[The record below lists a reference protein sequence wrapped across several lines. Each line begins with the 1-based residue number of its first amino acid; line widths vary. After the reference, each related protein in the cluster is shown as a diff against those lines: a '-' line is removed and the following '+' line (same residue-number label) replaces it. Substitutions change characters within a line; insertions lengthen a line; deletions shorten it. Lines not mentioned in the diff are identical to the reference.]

1 MPQHLNPNLTKKKCE
16 NLTLIKGKI
25 KKMNIWLIHD
35 YNVGHYI
42 LISKQHFILSCI
54 TVKDTGMNFPMIYC
68 LK

>member
-54 TVKDTGMNFPMIYC
+54 TV
-68 LK
+68 